1 MVEKRGE
8 AESSI
13 ENKLVLKKAV
23 DTKIKQVTAKAFISE
38 REIYD
43 LVRGFFK
50 KYLDID
56 YEFTCD
62 ELVKEL
68 RRVYLSAEIQVK
80 VKVLLDRISEIEHLS
95 REFSKPE
102 LQQIIVDFKELVDLM
117 IVSHYE
123 KHSFFRRL
131 GDWLAKPFS
140 RQHKDV
146 FDDASLLSENE
157 RLVVKMNML
166 LDDAKRI
173 SDTDLAKAKELYK
186 ELVQVYDS
194 LDPDRKQRYYK
205 PVNELY
211 TILKNKSL

>member
-8 AESSI
+8 VESSI

-23 DTKIKQVTAKAFISE
+23 DTKIKHVNAKAFISE
-38 REIYD
+38 REVYD

-50 KYLDID
+50 RYLDID

-62 ELVKEL
+62 ELIKEL
-68 RRVYLSAEIQVK
+68 RRVYLSADIQARVK
-80 VKVLLDRISEIEHLS
+80 ILLDRISEIEHLS
-95 REFSKPE
+95 REFSKQE
-102 LQQIIVDFKELVDLM
+102 LQQMLADFKELVDMM

-123 KHSFFRRL
+123 KHSFLKRL

-140 RQHKDV
+140 HQHKEV
-146 FDDASLLSENE
+146 FDDSALLSENE

-166 LDDAKRI
+166 LDNAKRI
-173 SDTDLAKAKELYK
+173 SDLDISKAKEIYK
-186 ELVQVYDS
+186 ELIQVYDS

-211 TILKNKSL
+211 SLLKNKSL